1 MPSTRKR
8 VPGLMERS
16 DSVQV
21 LTRTRAEIVV
31 AEVDCVV
38 ITHKRIDR
46 RHSAWICRYRSHAVA
61 AITLKT
67 DR

>member
-1 MPSTRKR
+1 
-8 VPGLMERS
+8 MERS

>member
-1 MPSTRKR
+1 
-8 VPGLMERS
+8 MERS

-31 AEVDCVV
+31 AEVGASSS
-38 ITHKRIDR
+38 HKRIDR